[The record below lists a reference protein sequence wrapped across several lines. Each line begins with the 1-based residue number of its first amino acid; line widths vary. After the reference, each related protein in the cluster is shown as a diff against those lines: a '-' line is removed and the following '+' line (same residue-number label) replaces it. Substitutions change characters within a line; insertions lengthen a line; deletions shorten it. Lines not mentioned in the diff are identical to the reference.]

1 PHILITDPA
10 PDGGYG
16 WVVVLASFLCNV
28 IVDGIAYTFGLFFEE
43 FVRHF
48 GTTNGKVALCGSLL
62 NGCYLGVGP
71 IVSALANKYGCR
83 FVTILGSVIA
93 FIALLLSTIAP
104 NIEVLMLTYGVMGGV
119 GFGLIYLPAIVSV
132 GYYFTTRRALATG
145 LAVCGSGVGAFM
157 FAPLTQYLLTKMDW
171 KNTLMILAALAL
183 HCTVFGALMR
193 PLNVHAEAI
202 VVDDSNT

>member
-1 PHILITDPA
+1 M
-10 PDGGYG
+10 
-16 WVVVLASFLCNV
+16 
-28 IVDGIAYTFGLFFEE
+28 
-43 FVRHF
+43 
-48 GTTNGKVALCGSLL
+48 
-62 NGCYLGVGP
+62 
-71 IVSALANKYGCR
+71 
-83 FVTILGSVIA
+83 GSVIA

-119 GFGLIYLPAIVSV
+119 GFGMIYLPAIVSV

-157 FAPLTQYLLTKMDW
+157 FAPMTQYLLTKMDW

-183 HCTVFGALMR
+183 HCSVFGALMR

-202 VVDDSNT
+202 VVDESSTRTSDRKPLLQRIAEEKRRR